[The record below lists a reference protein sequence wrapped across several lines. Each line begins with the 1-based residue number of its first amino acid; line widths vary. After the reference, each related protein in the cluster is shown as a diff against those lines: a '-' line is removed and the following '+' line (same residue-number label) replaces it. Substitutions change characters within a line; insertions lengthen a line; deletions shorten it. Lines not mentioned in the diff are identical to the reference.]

1 MEDFSGLIWIALI
14 WFFVSFLSA
23 KKKKQQR
30 AEQARRRAQRA
41 SQATLPAPS
50 EPTSADLAREAASA
64 PPTAAGR
71 GRVDPTQREG
81 SALER
86 MLRQFGA
93 ELEQLEGG
101 EAGPMGRDAQV
112 ELPSAEEVEE
122 REILDKPVRYV
133 ERTPVVRAPRRIVS
147 RDAEVD
153 ALVQRRLA
161 VAEEHSRAL
170 TLADHRAFDAK
181 IRKEPA
187 KAPSKAP
194 SKARFNAE
202 QVRQAIVWREII
214 GPPLALRDVPSGVEE
229 RQ

>member
-1 MEDFSGLIWIALI
+1 MEDFGGLIWIALI
-14 WFFVSFLSA
+14 WFAASFLSA
-23 KKKKQQR
+23 KRKKQR

-41 SQATLPAPS
+41 SQATLPAPPES
-50 EPTSADLAREAASA
+50 AQSGVTQRTTSVPASSPAPTGQ
-64 PPTAAGR
+64 GR
-71 GRVDPTQREG
+71 LDSTQREG
-81 SALER
+81 TALER

-101 EAGPMGRDAQV
+101 QRGPMGRDTAV

-122 REILDKPVRYV
+122 REILDQPVERP
-133 ERTPVVRAPRRIVS
+133 ERTPVVRTPRRIVT
-147 RDAEVD
+147 RDTETEAV
-153 ALVQRRLA
+153 VRRRLA

-181 IRKEPA
+181 IRQAPA
-187 KAPSKAP
+187 EVRSK
-194 SKARFNAE
+194 KTRFSAK
-202 QVRQAIVWREII
+202 QIRQAIVWREIL